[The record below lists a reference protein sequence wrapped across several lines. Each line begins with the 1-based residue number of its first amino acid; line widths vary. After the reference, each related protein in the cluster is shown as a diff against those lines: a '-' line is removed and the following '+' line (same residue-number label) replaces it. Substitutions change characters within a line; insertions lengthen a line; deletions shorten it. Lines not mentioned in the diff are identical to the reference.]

1 MDELEKEAL
10 EILRSAFR
18 VDQYDNLNEFKTKY
32 KQWLLQGT
40 TQIWATG
47 QNFDRVRQAYH
58 VYVKYLTRLHKESQ
72 VGGDPTSYQE
82 FVADAL
88 ANGNYAAAFTAYFR
102 ALFGTPFVLRYAD
115 ANGKRAGSHVLSR
128 RTPLK

>member
-1 MDELEKEAL
+1 M
-10 EILRSAFR
+10 SS
-18 VDQYDNLNEFKTKY
+18 
-32 KQWLLQGT
+32 KQNISSGYYGGI
-40 TQIWATG
+40 TQIWTTG

-58 VYVKYLTRLHKESQ
+58 VYEYLTRLHKESQ
-72 VGGDPTSYQE
+72 IGGDPTSYQE

-102 ALFGTPFVLRYAD
+102 ALFGTSFVLRYTD

-128 RTPLK
+128 RTPLN